1 MLSTLNAACCKYPL
15 CKTNKCPVNELIHD
29 FRYLPNYTIVNL
41 FFRVVYDITN
51 CELSV
56 SYQYMYHYRFLF
68 HLMHLSSI
76 YKDQV
81 NTLIVTVHECL
92 YIVYHEQLGIMRH
105 IL

>member
-1 MLSTLNAACCKYPL
+1 MSSERINPRLPLSS
-15 CKTNKCPVNELIHD
+15 ELH
-29 FRYLPNYTIVNL
+29 YSKP